1 MGCFETGPSRLSS
14 SRPVITDLLL
24 HPSANAGWL
33 WKVHKAPSYLPN
45 VKPKASWL
53 FFFFCEFTW
62 VQPTQRAL
70 QCPSAQQLPSDQQR
84 TVPRWWR
91 VFSAHRTNISG
102 GHTKMKSMC
111 SSPLYWLAVPT
122 PKRAKD
128 LGPTRT
134 NRASL
139 PWLCNEAEIGH
150 VHHVCSVHSGKYS
163 PQEPQTKGNWGWD
176 KPNGCKIAHP
186 VCVSFLRYCT
196 AIFDVCWDDVFI
208 HGTSFISC

>member
-1 MGCFETGPSRLSS
+1 MGCFETDPSRLSS

-33 WKVHKAPSYLPN
+33 WKVYKAPSYLSN

-53 FFFFCEFTW
+53 FFFFFCEFTW
-62 VQPTQRAL
+62 VQPTQRAP

-84 TVPRWWR
+84 TVSWWWR

-111 SSPLYWLAVPT
+111 SSPLYCLAVPT

-134 NRASL
+134 NRAGL
-139 PWLCNEAEIGH
+139 P
-150 VHHVCSVHSGKYS
+150 
-163 PQEPQTKGNWGWD
+163 
-176 KPNGCKIAHP
+176 
-186 VCVSFLRYCT
+186 
-196 AIFDVCWDDVFI
+196 
-208 HGTSFISC
+208 